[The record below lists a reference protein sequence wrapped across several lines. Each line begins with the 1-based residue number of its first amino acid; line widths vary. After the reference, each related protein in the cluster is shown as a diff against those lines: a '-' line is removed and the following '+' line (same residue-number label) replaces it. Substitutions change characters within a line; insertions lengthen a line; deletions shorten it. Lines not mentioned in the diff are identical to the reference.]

1 MKILNNRVVCSGCE
15 EPFELGQKFIMLQ
28 KKLVVCGGFS
38 FTHLISGYPTT
49 SGNEAMEAA
58 EVFHEGCD

>member
-15 EPFELGQKFIMLQ
+15 QPFEVGQRFTMLQ
-28 KKLVVCGGFS
+28 KRPVVCGGFS
-38 FTHLISGYPTT
+38 FTRPIRGYPTT